1 MARCN
6 RCRTNRHEIL
16 YLFGGVAVCE
26 SCYDVVNPQ
35 LITYKLMHPSSVS
48 NVEDE
53 LSKLR
58 KKVKMY
64 EQMLKTNNELIE
76 QGVTTLTKKIPRTK

>member
-6 RCRTNRHEIL
+6 RCRTNRHEFL
-16 YLFGGVAVCE
+16 YSFGGVAVCE
-26 SCYDVVNPQ
+26 SCYDDVNPQ

-48 NVEDE
+48 NVENKLME
-53 LSKLR
+53 LR
-58 KKVKMY
+58 KQVRVY
-64 EQMLKTNNELIE
+64 EQMLKINNELIE